1 MEKVILNSSALKSA
15 EYTEGKMILVFHRG
29 TSYSYNVDE
38 SVYRGLITAD
48 SAGRFFSQHI
58 RKQFTGKKL

>member
-1 MEKVILNSSALKSA
+1 MEKVILDSSALKSA
-15 EYTEGKMILVFHRG
+15 AWEGGVMVLEFHRG

-38 SVYRGLITAD
+38 SVFRGLVTAE

>member
-1 MEKVILNSSALKSA
+1 MEKVILDSSVLKSA
-15 EYTEGKMILVFHRG
+15 AWKGGVMVLEFHRG
-29 TSYSYNVDE
+29 TSYTYNVSE
-38 SVYRGLITAD
+38 SVFRGLVTAE